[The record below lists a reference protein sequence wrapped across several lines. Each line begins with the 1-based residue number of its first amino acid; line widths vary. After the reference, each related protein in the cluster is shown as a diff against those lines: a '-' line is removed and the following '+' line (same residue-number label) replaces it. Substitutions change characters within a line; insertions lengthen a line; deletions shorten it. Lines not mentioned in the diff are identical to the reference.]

1 MSATVRLLIGIFI
14 ILHGLVHPIM
24 AVVPQPLED
33 QTDDNPARLGGFW
46 TGSWLLGDGPQ
57 VKTAI
62 YALAALTALVLF
74 AAGIGFVGPQ
84 SWANVVWLAGAG
96 LSLMVLVVFWNT
108 YLVVGIIID
117 VLMILAVFTVS
128 WFAR

>member
-1 MSATVRLLIGIFI
+1 MSATDRLLIGIFI

-24 AVVPQPLED
+24 AVVPQPVEE
-33 QTDDNPARLGGFW
+33 QTDDNPATLGGFW
-46 TGSWLLGDGPQ
+46 TGSWLLGDGPH
-57 VKTAI
+57 VKFAI
-62 YALAALTALVLF
+62 YALATLTALVLF

-84 SWANVVWLAGAG
+84 SWAQAAWLAGAG
-96 LSLMVLVVFWNT
+96 LSLTVLVVFWNT

-117 VLMILAVFTVS
+117 AVMMLAVFTTS